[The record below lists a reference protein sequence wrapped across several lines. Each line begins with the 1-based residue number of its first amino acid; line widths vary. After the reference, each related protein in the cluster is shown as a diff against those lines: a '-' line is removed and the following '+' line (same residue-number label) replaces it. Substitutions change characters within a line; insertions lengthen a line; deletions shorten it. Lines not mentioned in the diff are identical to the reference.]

1 MEIARPVWQQ
11 DLGETKEP
19 QFAKGWLRRVIF
31 QAAVL
36 ILFLCLISGLGL
48 NARGDQSFAVA
59 LPELEG
65 PVTLGIFS
73 EEGALLR
80 LLYSDAPV
88 ESIPA
93 GLNGLIMT
101 WDQKDDQGRPA
112 PAGNYI
118 ARGLVHGPLTL
129 SSLPF
134 SERCNGLVPTE
145 ESFALSPMPLIKN
158 TITVRAARDA
168 LLEKS
173 PPLSITARLEGNAC
187 ILAVEGLP
195 ILSVPI
201 PSLGSQDSH
210 QRVRLAHG
218 MKEGSARLMV
228 EDLGG
233 TTTYEIMGL
242 DKLVPLSAGKLEVS
256 PDAFHSSLSTGES
269 VP

>member
-11 DLGETKEP
+11 DLGKTKEP
-19 QFAKGWLRRVIF
+19 LGWLHRVIF

-36 ILFLCLISGLGL
+36 ILFLCLISGLAL
-48 NARGDQSFAVA
+48 NARCEQSFAVA
-59 LPELEG
+59 LSELEG

-80 LLYSDAPV
+80 LLYRDAPV

-101 WDQKDDQGRPA
+101 WDQKDDQGRLA

-118 ARGLVHGPLTL
+118 AKGLVHGPLTV
-129 SSLPF
+129 SNLPF
-134 SERCNGLVPTE
+134 SERRNGLMQPE
-145 ESFALSPMPLIKN
+145 ELFALSPMTVIKN
-158 TITVRAARDA
+158 TLTVRASRDA
-168 LLEKS
+168 LLEKR
-173 PPLSITARLEGNAC
+173 PPLSITARLEGKVC

-195 ILSVPI
+195 ILSVPL
-201 PSLGSQDSH
+201 PQLGREDSH
-210 QRVRLAHG
+210 QRARLAHG
-218 MKEGSARLMV
+218 VKEGSARLIV

-233 TTTYEIMGL
+233 TTTYEITGL
-242 DKLVPLSAGKLEVS
+242 DRLVPLSAGKLEVS
-256 PDAFHSSLSTGES
+256 PDAFHSSPTAGES

>member
-73 EEGALLR
+73 EEGGLLR

-112 PAGNYI
+112 LAGNYI

-134 SERCNGLVPTE
+134 SERNGLMPTE

-168 LLEKS
+168 LLEKIS
-173 PPLSITARLEGNAC
+173 SLSVTARLEGNVC

-195 ILSVPI
+195 ILSVPL
-201 PSLGSQDSH
+201 PQLGREDSH

-233 TTTYEIMGL
+233 TTTYEITGL

>member
-19 QFAKGWLRRVIF
+19 LSLLRRVVF
-31 QAAVL
+31 QATVL
-36 ILFLCLISGLGL
+36 ILFLCLISGLAL

-65 PVTLGIFS
+65 PVTFGIFS
-73 EEGALLR
+73 EEGSLLR
-80 LLYSDAPV
+80 LLYRDATV

-101 WDQKDDQGRPA
+101 WDQKDNAGRPA

-118 ARGLVHGPLTL
+118 AKGLVHGPLTV

-134 SERCNGLVPTE
+134 SERRNALMPPE
-145 ESFALSPMPLIKN
+145 EPFALSPMPLIKN
-158 TITVRAARDA
+158 AITVRAARDA

-173 PPLSITARLEGNAC
+173 PPLSVTARLEGNAC

-195 ILSVPI
+195 ILSFPL
-201 PSLGSQDSH
+201 PPLGSQDSH
-210 QRVRLAHG
+210 QRALLAHG
-218 MKEGSARLMV
+218 MKEGSARLIV
-228 EDLGG
+228 DDLGG
-233 TTTYEIMGL
+233 TTTYEITGL
-242 DKLVPLSAGKLEVS
+242 DRLVPLSAGKLEVS
-256 PDAFHSSLSTGES
+256 PDAFHSSPTAGGS
-269 VP
+269 VQ

>member
-1 MEIARPVWQQ
+1 MEIARPIWQQ

-19 QFAKGWLRRVIF
+19 QFAKGWFRRVIF

-36 ILFLCLISGLGL
+36 ILFFCLISGLGL

-101 WDQKDDQGRPA
+101 WDQKDDQGRPV

-118 ARGLVHGPLTL
+118 AKGLVHGPLTV

-134 SERCNGLVPTE
+134 SERRNGLMPPE
-145 ESFALSPMPLIKN
+145 EPLALSHMPLIKN
-158 TITVRAARDA
+158 AITVRAARDA

-173 PPLSITARLEGNAC
+173 PPLSVRASLRKNTC

-195 ILSVPI
+195 ILSVPLL
-201 PSLGSQDSH
+201 PLGNEDFH
-210 QRVRLAHG
+210 QSVRLAHS

-228 EDLGG
+228 EDLRGI
-233 TTTYEIMGL
+233 TTYEIIGL
-242 DKLVPLSAGKLEVS
+242 DRLVPLSAGKLEVS
-256 PDAFHSSLSTGES
+256 PDAFHSSPPAGES